1 MDGQVDDQVTELD
14 LRSGRPIWE
23 RDALP
28 FTPPP
33 LPAVNHL
40 RTDVVIVGAGITG
53 AFAAERFT
61 REGRDVV
68 LVDRHLPRSGSTAA
82 STALLQ
88 WEIDAPML
96 ELEERLGFDAAAAIY
111 RRSVAAVRAIG
122 HLAADLGNSCDFGWR
137 PSLFLAGN
145 ELDPSD
151 LREELRLRL
160 RAGIEGEFLS
170 AGELQARF
178 GFDRD
183 AALLHAGSAAAHPM
197 NLARM
202 LLDAAIRRG
211 ARLLSPALVTDYE
224 CSSQG
229 VSVRTED
236 GRQIDGEIL
245 VMANGYELPPF
256 VPAKVHRI
264 TSTWAFATKPQPPAA
279 IWPERALVWEASSPY
294 AYMRLTS
301 EGRIVFGGE
310 DEDIQDAERRDSLLD
325 AKVATLQAKLRELV
339 PAADLS
345 VDAAWTGFFSETSD
359 GLPLIGA
366 VPGMPRTYAAFGY
379 GGNGITFSAIAA
391 DMIARL
397 AQGQTDPAQEWFAVD
412 RD

>member
-1 MDGQVDDQVTELD
+1 MNEDADDQVTELD
-14 LRSGRPIWE
+14 LRSGHPIWE

-28 FTPPP
+28 FATPP
-33 LPAVNHL
+33 LPPIGRL
-40 RTDVVIVGAGITG
+40 RTDVVIVGAGVTG

-61 REGRDVV
+61 REGREVV
-68 LVDRHLPRSGSTAA
+68 ILDRHLPRTASTAA

-96 ELEERLGFDAAAAIY
+96 ELEARLGFEAAASIY
-111 RRSVAAVRAIG
+111 RRSVGAVRAIA
-122 HLAADLGNSCDFGWR
+122 HLAADLGGTCDFAWR
-137 PSLFLAGN
+137 PSLFLAGDV
-145 ELDPSD
+145 LDPSD
-151 LREELRLRL
+151 LREELRLRM

-170 AGELQARF
+170 AGELQSRF
-178 GFDRD
+178 GFEREG
-183 AALLHAGSAAAHPM
+183 ALLHAGSAAAHPM
-197 NLARM
+197 NLTRM
-202 LLDAAIRRG
+202 LLGAALRRG
-211 ARLLSPALVTDYE
+211 ATLLSPALVTDYD
-224 CSSQG
+224 CTSQG

-256 VPAKVHRI
+256 VPAKVHKI
-264 TSTWAFATKPQPPAA
+264 TSTWAMATTPQAPAA
-279 IWPERALVWEASSPY
+279 LWPEHALVWEASEPY
-294 AYMRLTS
+294 VYMRVTAQ
-301 EGRIVFGGE
+301 GRIVFGGE
-310 DEDIQDAERRDSLLD
+310 DEDLRDAERRDALLD
-325 AKVATLQAKLRELV
+325 AKVRTLQGKLSELV
-339 PAADLS
+339 PAADAT

-366 VPGMPRTYAAFGY
+366 VPGMPRCFAAFGY

-397 AQGQTDPAQEWFAVD
+397 AAGQPDPAQDWFAVD